1 MRALPAF
8 SILLLAGCAGHHEA
22 AGPAGISY
30 ACGDG
35 RPARIVYEGGGWHPR
50 ARAHLL
56 FDGRTIALA
65 ATPPTRGLR
74 YVSDEPDGAA
84 PMLWEAW
91 GEEARLSQL
100 TGADAWTELARC
112 TRLRDGGEEA
122 AHPPDH
128 APDEAEHH

>member
-1 MRALPAF
+1 MRALLVL
-8 SILLLAGCAGHHEA
+8 SILPLAGCASHHQGH
-22 AGPAGISY
+22 GPAGISY

-50 ARAHLL
+50 ARAHLA
-56 FDGRTIALA
+56 FDGRSIALA

-91 GEEARLSQL
+91 GEEARLSLL
-100 TGADAWTELARC
+100 TGGAWTEIARC
-112 TRLRDGGEEA
+112 VRLRDGGGEAAPAPEEA
-122 AHPPDH
+122 DAH
-128 APDEAEHH
+128 